1 MPLKL
6 TKDSKL
12 VIFSVTESI
21 ITNNDS
27 IRKGFFDSYST
38 QVKEVIIP
46 EGITTIGENAF
57 EGCISLESVTLPS
70 SIKHIHR
77 NAFADCKNL
86 KEVILPD
93 SISDIDCWGERRTWK
108 LSLCK
113 PFSDLAEN
121 LVKGFEVEFNPPFD
135 WD

>member
-12 VIFSVTESI
+12 VTFFVKESVVTNSNSI
-21 ITNNDS
+21 E
-27 IRKGFFDSYST
+27 KGFFDSCST
-38 QVKEVIIP
+38 QLKEVIIP
-46 EGITTIGENAF
+46 EGITTIEANAF
-57 EGCISLESVTLPS
+57 EGCFSLESITLPS
-70 SIKHIHR
+70 SIKHIGP
-77 NAFADCKNL
+77 NAFAGCKEL

-93 SISDIDCWGERRTWK
+93 SITDIDCWGERRVWK

-113 PFSDLAEN
+113 PFSELAEH
-121 LVKGFEVEFNPPFD
+121 LIKGYEVEFNPPFD